1 MLVFLYHSRC
11 LIWGIMGCAA
21 ASSFLLCLLRLW
33 SWGYDTLS
41 SQAVAVM
48 AFPGQI
54 LKSCWAIWRP
64 GFAVEVH
71 WWNFTAALVLHVC
84 WLFQVFGNEVWLLN
98 AQRGSKG
105 QRAGTHCPLTA
116 RISEILCTSAWSL
129 SELKFCS
136 GKGIGK
142 TGVGLCIGEDDLS
155 FLLDPSGANGP
166 TAPCFC
172 NYWAWPTGHRK
183 RLVERFWV
191 KGVRQRWR
199 EGECQEQCLLF
210 SGQRCLLSAPVSPA
224 FKETSKHKPENCTFI
239 IP

>member
-1 MLVFLYHSRC
+1 MCAGSSRC
-11 LIWGIMGCAA
+11 LEMK
-21 ASSFLLCLLRLW
+21 FL
-33 SWGYDTLS
+33 
-41 SQAVAVM
+41 
-48 AFPGQI
+48 
-54 LKSCWAIWRP
+54 
-64 GFAVEVH
+64 
-71 WWNFTAALVLHVC
+71 
-84 WLFQVFGNEVWLLN
+84 WLLN

-155 FLLDPSGANGP
+155 FLLDPSGVSGP

-183 RLVERFWV
+183 RLVKRFWV
-191 KGVRQRWR
+191 KGMRQRWR